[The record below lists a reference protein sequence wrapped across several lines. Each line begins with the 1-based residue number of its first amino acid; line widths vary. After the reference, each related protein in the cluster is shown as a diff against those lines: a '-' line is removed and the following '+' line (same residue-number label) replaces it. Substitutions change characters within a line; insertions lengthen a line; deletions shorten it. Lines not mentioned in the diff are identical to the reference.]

1 MKHRIGPGA
10 LATGVLAVALT
21 AFAASAAAQAFTPP
35 RGVGGVTLG
44 WQYVHNLGH
53 RLSDGY
59 YVPDGD
65 SVTTSAL
72 LDVEYAF
79 GDRLSA
85 TLGIPYVFA
94 KYTGTAAP
102 FSGLPND
109 TCRCWSSGVA
119 DFGASVR
126 YRFGGETWAVTPMV
140 RLGVPSHDYFFRGEA
155 VVGKALTELQVGAF
169 AGLRLVEL
177 LPNATVQAGYSYAFV
192 ERPLEDVP
200 IDRSNLFLE
209 LGYAVSRKL
218 YLRAG
223 WLGQHT
229 HGGLRLG
236 SPSGDPFFPPGE
248 FNTPARRTETDRLLH
263 VQVMQLGGGLSVNL
277 GDVDVFASYTKYF
290 WGRDA
295 HNSRVFGLGATWYFG
310 LPE

>member
-1 MKHRIGPGA
+1 MKHHVRGSVAAASLLTA
-10 LATGVLAVALT
+10 LAWPRPGG
-21 AFAASAAAQAFTPP
+21 AQAFTPP
-35 RGVGGVTLG
+35 EGVGSVTLA

-59 YVPDGD
+59 YFPNGD

-72 LDVEYAF
+72 VDVEYAF
-79 GDRLSA
+79 SDRLSA
-85 TLGIPYVFA
+85 SVGVPYVFA
-94 KYTGTAAP
+94 KYTGSDPP

-109 TCRCWSSGVA
+109 TCRCWSSGFA

-126 YRFGGETWAVTPMV
+126 YRFGGSTWAVTPTV
-140 RLGVPSHDYFFRGEA
+140 RFGVPSHDYPYRGEA
-155 VVGKALTELQVGAF
+155 VVGKALSEMQVGVL
-169 AGLRLVEL
+169 AGLRLVNV
-177 LPNATVQAGYSYAFV
+177 LPNATLQAGYTYAFV
-192 ERPLEDVP
+192 EQPLDDVP
-200 IDRSNLFLE
+200 IDRSNLFVDF
-209 LGYAVSRKL
+209 GYAVNRRL
-218 YLRAG
+218 YLRAA

-248 FNTPARRTETDRLLH
+248 FNTPERFAEADRLLH
-263 VQVMQLGGGLSVNL
+263 VRVMELTGGVSVNL
-277 GDVDVFASYTKYF
+277 GAVDVFASYTKYV

-310 LPE
+310 LPQ

>member
-1 MKHRIGPGA
+1 MKHHVRGSVAAASLLTA
-10 LATGVLAVALT
+10 LAWPAPGR
-21 AFAASAAAQAFTPP
+21 AQAFTPP
-35 RGVGGVTLG
+35 EGVGSVTLA

-59 YVPDGD
+59 YFPNGD

-72 LDVEYAF
+72 VDVEYAF
-79 GDRLSA
+79 SDRLSA
-85 TLGIPYVFA
+85 SVGVPYVFA
-94 KYTGTAAP
+94 KYTGSDPP

-109 TCRCWSSGVA
+109 TCRCWSSGFA

-126 YRFGGETWAVTPMV
+126 YRFGGSTWAVTPTV
-140 RLGVPSHDYFFRGEA
+140 RFGVPSHDYPFRGEA
-155 VVGKALTELQVGAF
+155 VVGKALTEMQVGVLT
-169 AGLRLVEL
+169 GLRLVNV
-177 LPNATVQAGYSYAFV
+177 LPNATLQAGYTYAFV
-192 ERPLEDVP
+192 EQPLDDVP
-200 IDRSNLFLE
+200 IDRSNLFVDF
-209 LGYAVSRKL
+209 GYAVSRRL
-218 YLRAG
+218 YVRAA

-248 FNTPARRTETDRLLH
+248 FNTPERFAEADRLLH
-263 VQVMQLGGGLSVNL
+263 VRVMELTGGVSVNL
-277 GDVDVFASYTKYF
+277 GAVDVFASYTKYV

-310 LPE
+310 LPQ